1 MPGYQVYQSW
11 YSGLLV
17 NQNHTQGISQAVIF
31 AVLAIIGLCTY
42 IASFQEFIKR
52 FCICGALPNTLS
64 EISFKLFMEKFELRE
79 DVKIQIPQID
89 PTAFIADGAKVMVCE
104 KQIVQFVQYVARADI
119 NQIIIGER
127 SNIQDNSVMHLEN
140 DQGVTIGD
148 DVTIGHKAI
157 IHGCDIKDGALIGMG
172 SIIMNG
178 ASIGKGAVIGA
189 GAVVTENMQVPDLVW
204 LLVYLGK

>member
-1 MPGYQVYQSW
+1 
-11 YSGLLV
+11 
-17 NQNHTQGISQAVIF
+17 
-31 AVLAIIGLCTY
+31 
-42 IASFQEFIKR
+42 
-52 FCICGALPNTLS
+52 
-64 EISFKLFMEKFELRE
+64 MEKFELRE

-89 PTAFIADGAKVMVCE
+89 PTAFIADGAKVIGDVIM
-104 KQIVQFVQYVARADI
+104 KANSSIWYNTVARADI

-157 IHGCDIKDGALIGMG
+157 IHGCEIKDGALIGMG

-189 GAVVTENMQVPDLVW
+189 GAVVTENMQVPDLA
-204 LLVYLGK
+204 LVVGLPGKIIKTLPPETFDNNVNWARKYVQLAKLHKAKDN